1 MNILKRIETSGKL
14 FLLLM
19 LDKSYTSNLSIEPEK
34 VEQSFS
40 KICFLDNIN
49 RPREVKNRSHNRCL
63 VALLADFFFKKLY
76 SSMRDASIKL
86 DF

>member
-19 LDKSYTSNLSIEPEK
+19 LDKSHTSNLSTEPEK

-40 KICFLDNIN
+40 KICFLDNID
-49 RPREVKNRSHNRCL
+49 RPREVRNPSHKMPCSFVSRL
-63 VALLADFFFKKLY
+63 FFFKY
-76 SSMRDASIKL
+76 IAVCEMHP
-86 DF
+86 

>member
-34 VEQSFS
+34 AEQSFS
-40 KICFLDNIN
+40 KICFLDNTD
-49 RPREVKNRSHNRCL
+49 RPREVRN
-63 VALLADFFFKKLY
+63 
-76 SSMRDASIKL
+76 
-86 DF
+86 